1 MLFCTTKPRF
11 SELALDADS
20 IDTKIDDFGG
30 NFSDDDGNGT
40 PEFRSFSPQI
50 STVDSPF
57 NINYNKLATSPISRH
72 SREINSKTHQN
83 GDQFAP
89 NTTQSNTQPRYVPN
103 VPHNLPA
110 QYSLTDRISYP
121 TEQRHPPVGPAPI
134 NIRST
139 SQSDSNVSPDFS
151 DSEEFRSDAHQSD
164 STSRPNCARNL
175 IVPNTQRTTEVLL
188 QSGVHYNPTNPEG
201 GQNPSWFVITSDPSL
216 AARSPLSYL
225 AKDKSVEGVLVPR
238 TNDHFEWATNTRP
251 KPPGSTCFRCRTQPE
266 GAPPWDLRPSE
277 HGSGGSIQF
286 LLLPTFAFCFPCI
299 QCIKLAG
306 GLILVQHRLQ

>member
-57 NINYNKLATSPISRH
+57 NINYNKLATSPISRN

-89 NTTQSNTQPRYVPN
+89 NSTQSNTQPRYVPN

-225 AKDKSVEGVLVPR
+225 ARISQLKVYWLPEDKWSFR
-238 TNDHFEWATNTRP
+238 MATNTRP

>member
-57 NINYNKLATSPISRH
+57 NINYNKLATSPISRN

-103 VPHNLPA
+103 VPHNLPS

-225 AKDKSVEGVLVPR
+225 AKDKSVEGVLVAR
-238 TNDHFEWATNTRP
+238 GQWSFDGNQY
-251 KPPGSTCFRCRTQPE
+251 STETARQYLLQMQNSARRCSS
-266 GAPPWDLRPSE
+266 LRPS
-277 HGSGGSIQF
+277 SIRARF
-286 LLLPTFAFCFPCI
+286 RRFHSIFAPSHVRLLFPMYTMY
-299 QCIKLAG
+299 
-306 GLILVQHRLQ
+306 

>member
-225 AKDKSVEGVLVPR
+225 ARISQLKVYWLPEDKWSFRMG
-238 TNDHFEWATNTRP
+238 NQY
-251 KPPGSTCFRCRTQPE
+251 STETARQYLLQMQNSARRCSS
-266 GAPPWDLRPSE
+266 LRPS
-277 HGSGGSIQF
+277 SIRARF
-286 LLLPTFAFCFPCI
+286 RRFHSIFAPSHVRLLFPMYTMY
-299 QCIKLAG
+299 
-306 GLILVQHRLQ
+306 